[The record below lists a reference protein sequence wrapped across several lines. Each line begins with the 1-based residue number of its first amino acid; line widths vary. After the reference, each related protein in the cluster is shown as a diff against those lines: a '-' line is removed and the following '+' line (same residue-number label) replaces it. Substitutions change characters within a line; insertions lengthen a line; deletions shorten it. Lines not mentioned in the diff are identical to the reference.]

1 LLRTLNDQ
9 VTWTWNYWIR
19 GLTGFANTNAVLSGT
34 NTGNFEITYDLD
46 KGTGFSGTFKTATGA
61 NLSAETGISPTGVK
75 VRLRARCSTANSG
88 NVLRTIGIYGVTSSS
103 DIASNPYP
111 YNEPLVNVTGIVSG
125 SIGAVFRNSDG
136 KRLDTASGT
145 TTIKMY
151 PEWFSD
157 TTTTLRIRKP
167 GYDSVASEFTLTEA
181 GLSYPVS
188 QVDNTIG
195 NTDPGA
201 LGITVT
207 NHGAS
212 PVTWQSK
219 QWSITVT
226 VSDSS
231 TAAQIAQFLSWHTA
245 QDSFSLGGG
254 VHNLAW
260 PSMIVPSG
268 TSFETVRGTL
278 FGSAGASLKG
288 VRVVNGSGDAITG
301 FARMQSDDGTYY
313 APPVS
318 ASFILTGL
326 KESTEVR
333 VYRTSDMSE
342 LAGSEDIDTGSFQY
356 DYVWASDIP
365 VTVVI
370 VSLAYQDLLFE
381 TTLTAAGTSIPVAQQ
396 FDRQYSNP

>member
-1 LLRTLNDQ
+1 
-9 VTWTWNYWIR
+9 
-19 GLTGFANTNAVLSGT
+19 
-34 NTGNFEITYDLD
+34 
-46 KGTGFSGTFKTATGA
+46 
-61 NLSAETGISPTGVK
+61 
-75 VRLRARCSTANSG
+75 
-88 NVLRTIGIYGVTSSS
+88 
-103 DIASNPYP
+103 
-111 YNEPLVNVTGIVSG
+111 
-125 SIGAVFRNSDG
+125 VFRNSDG
-136 KRLDTASGT
+136 KLLDRKQSTSPTLYPAWYSDASV
-145 TTIKMY
+145 
-151 PEWFSD
+151 
-157 TTTTLRIRKP
+157 TLRVRKP
-167 GYDSVASEFTLTEA
+167 GYTEFEAPFTLTESGA
-181 GLSYPVS
+181 AFPLA

-207 NHGAS
+207 DHGAS

-260 PSMIVPSG
+260 PAMVVPSG

-313 APPVS
+313 SPPVS

-326 KESTEVR
+326 QQNTEVR

-342 LAGSEDIDTGSFQY
+342 LAGSEDIDTGTFQY

-370 VSLAYQDLLFE
+370 VSLAYQDLLFT
-381 TTLTAAGTSIPVAQQ
+381 TTLTAAGTSIPVSQQ
-396 FDRQYSNP
+396 FDRQYNNPA